1 MSETLTDGKI
11 ACLPDTPEVGGVSVR
26 DESEAVA
33 KGCELI
39 LGYRQQRLC
48 VWHPGG
54 HESPVSVDFGYGS
67 LNGSQGHGALGYRL
81 AADRVRHERV
91 VRAVGKCPEQGRL
104 VDATAGLGRDS
115 ALLAAAGWQVVML
128 ERQPVLQALLRDG
141 LSRAGDFATR
151 MTLEAG
157 DSRDWLVGH
166 PDSMDVVY
174 LDPMF
179 PQRSKSAAIKKELL
193 WVQQLCSVDSQQDEQ
208 VLLSAGLVC
217 ARRRVVVKRPLRAPP
232 LAGVAP
238 ASSLTGKTVRFDIYP
253 K

>member
-1 MSETLTDGKI
+1 VSETPPEGKI

-33 KGCELI
+33 KGCDLI

-48 VWHPGG
+48 LWHPGG
-54 HESPVSVDFGYGS
+54 HESPVSVDV
-67 LNGSQGHGALGYRL
+67 GHGSLGYRL
-81 AADRVRHERV
+81 AADRVRHERI
-91 VRAVGKCPEQGRL
+91 VRAAGKCPEQGVL

-115 ALLAAAGWQVVML
+115 ALLAAAGWRVVML
-128 ERQPVLQALLRDG
+128 ERQPVLQALLSDG

-151 MTLEAG
+151 MTLETV
-157 DSRDWLVGH
+157 DSRDWLIAH
-166 PDSMDVVY
+166 PDAVDVVY

-193 WVQQLCSVDSQQDEQ
+193 WLQQLCAVDSREDEQ
-208 VLLSAGLVC
+208 SLLSAALVC

-238 ASSLTGKTVRFDIYP
+238 ASALTGKTVRFDIYP
-253 K
+253 GRC